1 MTLTST
7 AHLIHKYLLFLSIEL
22 EVRDFD
28 SMRSKHWST
37 WGLLLIFGGNDSC
50 NDEIEIKFWIN
61 IAKECAF
68 YEISCLVL
76 RSILSWVG
84 KLGKQNVNH
93 CINTE
98 CDCLLR
104 VFIFQINFETVFWVI
119 SRVELIIQVILTRS
133 RSKLAYQFHG
143 GHELMECALQSLVQF
158 WLDICDNWI

>member
-7 AHLIHKYLLFLSIEL
+7 THLVHKYLLFSSVEL
-22 EVRDFD
+22 EVWDFD

-68 YEISCLVL
+68 YEISSLVL
-76 RSILSWVG
+76 RSILSWMR

-119 SRVELIIQVILTRS
+119 SWVELIIQVILTRS

-143 GHELMECALQSLVQF
+143 GHKLMECALQSLVQF
-158 WLDICDNWI
+158 WLDICDNRI